1 MVNRTVQLDPDPQ
14 ITYLAKC
21 DSTHCARRHP
31 AARVFWS
38 PSRSGLRVA
47 PSDRFAYC
55 HRQPPDTPAPLAPRP
70 DYHRKTRSQNCICG
84 RGGRAPC
91 RSNGNDR
98 CRATARISSCRSHKH
113 RAVAPR
119 WRGIPPGKLRIGA
132 ATGVAAA
139 REPRPCGLRYRRDCR
154 QAFVVDS
161 QGLRHIAF
169 FSFRFEGT
177 CLPFRK
183 LRRGSRH
190 PRRCAKAFRLTRG
203 RSAMRHAGRR
213 VICRGAKGAK
223 RSGFARRRSS
233 RRCRKMRM
241 ATPVWRAARENQKPA
256 RRVAGGR
263 SRSNRIS
270 PNYSIPVRVSSGVRD
285 QHRVRRRFTYES
297 RSKMP
302 NSITIPQ
309 CSRARMKAPAAA
321 IARRPSSNWAAHRCQ
336 A

>member
-139 REPRPCGLRYRRDCR
+139 REPPPCGLRRRRDCR

-183 LRRGSRH
+183 FHRGSRH

-203 RSAMRHAGRR
+203 RSAHAPCRPTCHLQGGQGCEAVRLRAPTQLAPMPEDVDGHTGVAGCSRESKTRAAGRR
-213 VICRGAKGAK
+213 RAQYVESHFAKL
-223 RSGFARRRSS
+223 
-233 RRCRKMRM
+233 
-241 ATPVWRAARENQKPA
+241 
-256 RRVAGGR
+256 
-263 SRSNRIS
+263 
-270 PNYSIPVRVSSGVRD
+270 
-285 QHRVRRRFTYES
+285 
-297 RSKMP
+297 
-302 NSITIPQ
+302 
-309 CSRARMKAPAAA
+309 
-321 IARRPSSNWAAHRCQ
+321 
-336 A
+336 